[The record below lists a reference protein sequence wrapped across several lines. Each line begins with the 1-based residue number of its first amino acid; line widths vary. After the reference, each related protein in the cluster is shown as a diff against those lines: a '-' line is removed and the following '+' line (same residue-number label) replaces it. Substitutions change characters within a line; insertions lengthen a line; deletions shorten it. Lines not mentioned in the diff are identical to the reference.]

1 MPESLPCKNKHP
13 LSGKNQ
19 CRSLWAQVYSTLFH
33 KLYGEK
39 WQFEIELYFIRSEAV
54 LKSEIRISKH
64 ETISNDRN
72 LNEINR
78 KREYH
83 TAFVLNFNHLD
94 FDIVSDFVF

>member
-1 MPESLPCKNKHP
+1 MPFLNTIQSVKCTKVKSDLK
-13 LSGKNQ
+13 L
-19 CRSLWAQVYSTLFH
+19 
-33 KLYGEK
+33 LYGEK

-72 LNEINR
+72 LNEING
-78 KREYH
+78 KRECH

-94 FDIVSDFVF
+94 FDIVSDFGC